1 MSGSEPSEG
10 ERAPQAEGP
19 ACVMTRS
26 KVREAK
32 EGCMAGT
39 QVGTAAEARLQTWRA
54 QALTLPVNSK
64 SSKTELS
71 LDIC

>member
-1 MSGSEPSEG
+1 M
-10 ERAPQAEGP
+10 PQAEGL

-39 QVGTAAEARLQTWRA
+39 QVGTAAEARLQTWRPWRA
-54 QALTLPVNSK
+54 QALTLLVNSK